1 MISLKK
7 LLESKEEA
15 AEAEQGA
22 RSSAGQKLAESAPST
37 ASEPLGIRPSAA
49 EAPSGKSLLPVALG
63 AYRSAL
69 LDFGNCSLDACPAL
83 GDGMKKDLRRIGER
97 LNASAGQEEI
107 AAAEQ
112 GVRQQLRE
120 WGKRTAVHYRE
131 KASEVKEIL
140 IVLANTAES
149 VGERDQRCAQQIS
162 DVTTRLRKV
171 ADLDDISQIRQAIE
185 SSAADLKTSI
195 ERMTTEGKAAIAQL
209 KAEVSTYQAKLEE
222 AEMIA
227 SSDSLT
233 GLRNR
238 FYLESQLE
246 KRMETMLP
254 FCVAIVDINGFKQIN
269 DEHGHLA
276 GDEVLKMFSAEL
288 KSVCRSTDLIGR
300 WGGDEFIIL
309 LDSGLSDAA
318 AQIERLRKRVVKSY
332 AVQGRNGTLNLPMGA
347 SIGLAERAPREPLKD
362 LIERADAAM
371 YTEKATTKTGAGA
384 RNR

>member
-7 LLESKEEA
+7 LLESNDESKA
-15 AEAEQGA
+15 AEEVHRSPAA
-22 RSSAGQKLAESAPST
+22 RKSAESEPEAVRENAYSRPTSEST
-37 ASEPLGIRPSAA
+37 A
-49 EAPSGKSLLPVALG
+49 GKSLLPAALG

-69 LDFGNCSLDACPAL
+69 LDVGNFSLDVCPAL
-83 GDGMKKDLRRIGER
+83 GEGLKKSLRRVGER
-97 LNASAGQEEI
+97 LTPSAGQEEI

-112 GVRQQLRE
+112 SVRQELSD

-131 KASEVKEIL
+131 KTTEVKEIL

-171 ADLDDISQIRQAIE
+171 ADLDDLSQIRMAIE

-209 KAEVSTYQAKLEE
+209 RAEVVTYQAKLEE

-227 SSDSLT
+227 LSDSLT

-246 KRMETMLP
+246 KRMETILP

-269 DEHGHLA
+269 DEHGHLV
-276 GDEVLKMFSAEL
+276 GDEVLKLFSAEL

-309 LDSGLSDAA
+309 LDSGLADAQ
-318 AQIERLRKRVVKSY
+318 AQIERLRKRVVRSY
-332 AVQGRNGTLNLPMGA
+332 SVQGRNGTLNLPMGA
-347 SIGLAERAPREPLKD
+347 SIGLAERAPREPLKL
-362 LIERADAAM
+362 LIERADSAM
-371 YTEKATTKTGAGA
+371 YNEKATTKTASGS